1 MKHSIFA
8 FLFTVLMVALG
19 APAAMAQAPEQGSPS
34 ANLQNLARN
43 SFIFR
48 FDDSVSPGQA
58 RGRAAALVSQAGGQL
73 GHVYSNTIKGF
84 SASMTS
90 VAADNLFRRNAEVV
104 GYTRDGV
111 ASIVQASPTK
121 GKPTRSPKGGGG
133 SAVQVAPWGVLRVG
147 GAGDGST
154 TGRRACVIDTGVDMN
169 NKDLNID
176 PADPGHASFVT
187 SGKASNSP
195 DDYQGHGTHVAGT
208 IAAKN
213 NAIDVVGVAAGAEVV
228 SIRVLDQRGSGLWSW
243 VIKGID
249 YSASSTANCYVA
261 NLSLG
266 GGGNNSVDD
275 AVEAAAEAGVKFA
288 IAAGNSSIDAKG
300 YSPARAEHVNIYT
313 VSAIDKNDV
322 FAYFSNYGNPPIDFA
337 APGVSVL
344 SLKKGGGVSTKSG
357 TSMAAPHVAGILL
370 LGDVVAGGTA
380 SGDPDNKPDSIAC
393 RTTTCPRPQ

>member
-1 MKHSIFA
+1 MKHPIFA

-58 RGRAAALVSQAGGQL
+58 RGRAAALVSQAGGGL

-104 GYTRDGV
+104 GYTRDGI

-121 GKPTRSPKGGGG
+121 GKPLNKPNSSGPAPQAT
-133 SAVQVAPWGVLRVG
+133 PWGITRVG
-147 GAGDGST
+147 GGESGAG
-154 TGRRACVIDTGVDMN
+154 TGKRACVIDTGVDLDN
-169 NKDLNID
+169 PDLNI
-176 PADPGHASFVT
+176 AISGHASFVT

-249 YSASSTANCYVA
+249 YSASSAANCYVA

-275 AVEAAAEAGVKFA
+275 AVEAAAAKGVKFA
-288 IAAGNSSIDAKG
+288 IAAGNSGSDVG
-300 YSPARAEHVNIYT
+300 SYSPARAEHANIYT
-313 VSAIDKNDV
+313 VSAVDKNDV
-322 FAYFSNYGNPPIDFA
+322 FAYFSNYGDEVDYA

-344 SLKKGGGVSTKSG
+344 SLKKGGGVTTKSG

-370 LGDVVAGGTA
+370 LGSVKSNSTA
-380 SGDPDNKPDSIAC
+380 IDDPAAPDDPIAH
-393 RTTTCPRPQ
+393 R

>member
-104 GYTRDGV
+104 GYTRDGI

-147 GAGDGST
+147 GAGDG
-154 TGRRACVIDTGVDMN
+154 TGKGIACVIDTGVDLN
-169 NKDLNID
+169 NQDLNVD
-176 PADPGHASFVT
+176 AGRSKSFVT
-187 SGKASNSP
+187 SGKAANSP
-195 DDYQGHGTHVAGT
+195 DDYHGHGTHVAGT

-370 LGDVVAGGTA
+370 LGDVEAGGTA